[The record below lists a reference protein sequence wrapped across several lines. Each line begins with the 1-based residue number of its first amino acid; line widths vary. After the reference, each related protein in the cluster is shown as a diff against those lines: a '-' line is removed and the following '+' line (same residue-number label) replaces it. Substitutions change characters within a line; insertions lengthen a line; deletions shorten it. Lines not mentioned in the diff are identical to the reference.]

1 MLGSIAQDSKGH
13 ERFVT
18 VLAGCQKV
26 NGNIHV
32 LVENDKSEKYR
43 VTLFANGTSAC
54 RHEVNGKHEA
64 CPARGRCY
72 HIAAVRCIA
81 SLFTE
86 NGYMSKEE
94 APRSMQYYYFDDAPT
109 AALDDAYNVV
119 NEASKVVVG
128 AELDDMYAKL
138 ATTKQVSTSGALN
151 GQRGFSFWR

>member
-1 MLGSIAQDSKGH
+1 MIGSIAQDGKGH

-18 VLAGCQKV
+18 VLAGCQKE
-26 NGNIHV
+26 NGNIVV
-32 LVENDKSEKYR
+32 LVENDKAEKYR

-54 RHEVNGKHEA
+54 RHEVDGHHEQ

-72 HIAAVRCIA
+72 HIQAVRCIA
-81 SLFTE
+81 SLFRE
-86 NGYMSKEE
+86 DGYLSKEK
-94 APRSMQYYYFDDAPT
+94 APRSMQGFYFDDEP

-119 NEASKVVVG
+119 NEASQVVVG